1 MAMETEETESN
12 YTVDRDLQY
21 HSNEIWK
28 NRVKMKNNGTDNR
41 TVRNQNCD
49 NQLNLYLFKH

>member
-12 YTVDRDLQY
+12 HIVDRDLQY

-28 NRVKMKNNGTDNR
+28 KKKKSKNEE
-41 TVRNQNCD
+41 
-49 NQLNLYLFKH
+49 